1 MEGEQIDPVVAAA
14 AEVKAEAA
22 TKPKKTRSR
31 NKLNGQTQTAAA
43 PEESQSVTVTFTG
56 IGAKDVSKAVNA
68 LLLRVAVKT
77 KTEPP
82 NKDEVDAISSGI
94 AVGLSHTKI
103 AIDPKSG
110 PWVPLMLA
118 TAAYALPRIIDVAMK
133 AAEKEEAAHS
143 GPFPEGQTVP
153 IPPRS
158 GQLES

>member
-1 MEGEQIDPVVAAA
+1 MEGEPIDPVVAAA

-22 TKPKKTRSR
+22 AKPKRARSP
-31 NKLNGQTQTAAA
+31 NKPKAAA
-43 PEESQSVTVTFTG
+43 ATPATPEESQAVTVTFTG

-82 NKDEVDAISSGI
+82 NREEVDAISSGI
-94 AVGLSHTKI
+94 AVGLQHTKI

-143 GPFPEGQTVP
+143 GTFQEVEVIP
-153 IPPRS
+153 ISPRGGKLDS
-158 GQLES
+158 